1 MSLLSSDIYKFMQ
14 FLNLSLDKIKSYYKS
29 QLDLTEWNYLIDN
42 ENLSII
48 QNHMNTKY
56 KSNNDFFTD
65 INTLAMNDTKD
76 LYRTILKIIDI
87 LDLNEIKLDNAI
99 SKIFL
104 GEPHFNNCGE
114 ES

>member
-14 FLNLSLDKIKSYYKS
+14 FLNLSLDKIKSNYKS

-48 QNHMNTKY
+48 RNQMNTIY

-76 LYRTILKIIDI
+76 LYRTILKILDI
-87 LDLNEIKLDNAI
+87 LDLNESKLDNAI